1 MFNLIEVITSMGI
14 DANTFRTCFSVIV
27 PFVVSLALGW
37 LFVPRVLLLSRKKH
51 LYDIPD
57 YRKLHT
63 SPIPRLG
70 GVTFFPVLLMSFCLT
85 VGFWILFSMDGV
97 LADVDSYMARFILLT
112 VGMMGLFLTGVTD
125 DLIGVSYQAKF
136 VVQFLCAMLFP
147 LSGLWLNDFSG
158 LFWLHTIPAWLG
170 VAITVFLI
178 VYVMNAV
185 NLIDGVDGL
194 ASGLCSIAL
203 FTFGLAAAM
212 KGQYLFCMASFGM
225 LGVLIPF
232 WFYNV
237 FGSADRGKKIF
248 MGDTGSLTL
257 GFLLSFLIVYLSG
270 LDKDSS
276 PKGMLLIGLST
287 LLIPLM
293 DIPRVMLARIRQGR
307 NPFTPDTNHI
317 HHKLMRAGLSPKCTM
332 AFLLGAS
339 AFLVA
344 FTILLIH
351 LGCDL
356 TLILLLEVAL
366 DVALHIAINHF
377 IAKKER

>member
-1 MFNLIEVITSMGI
+1 
-14 DANTFRTCFSVIV
+14 
-27 PFVVSLALGW
+27 
-37 LFVPRVLLLSRKKH
+37 
-51 LYDIPD
+51 
-57 YRKLHT
+57 
-63 SPIPRLG
+63 
-70 GVTFFPVLLMSFCLT
+70 
-85 VGFWILFSMDGV
+85 
-97 LADVDSYMARFILLT
+97 
-112 VGMMGLFLTGVTD
+112 
-125 DLIGVSYQAKF
+125 
-136 VVQFLCAMLFP
+136 
-147 LSGLWLNDFSG
+147 
-158 LFWLHTIPAWLG
+158 
-170 VAITVFLI
+170 
-178 VYVMNAV
+178 
-185 NLIDGVDGL
+185 
-194 ASGLCSIAL
+194 
-203 FTFGLAAAM
+203 M

-344 FTILLIH
+344 FTLLLIH